1 MKKIFALLVCLA
13 CTPCWAL
20 SVSPEGRQ
28 EAALFNQF
36 LKSVYA
42 LRNEDP
48 NSYAYLQA
56 VLRAAP
62 DSVYLKRLL
71 VLNALAMGDLS
82 KAEPY
87 ADFFSEES
95 QDADDFTV
103 YASYRWKKGNLQEAE
118 KAFARALELAPD
130 NAAVLYQ
137 YVAFLSTFPPQ
148 TAVSKL
154 LELAEKVPAASA
166 DVYASIAQLYQRRGQ
181 WESALTYYN
190 KALQA
195 DPEFSAAKLGRA
207 EVYEKT
213 SQYFLML
220 HELEELEQA
229 GYANAATYSRMAS
242 VFLLVKD
249 FPKAKQYFLKA
260 KADDNADVPSSYFL
274 ALLAEQEGD
283 FAAAAQYVKDAEDYN
298 QNAAKWLQVSFYQ
311 KRLNQPQES
320 LKTLAQAYQKF
331 DGNVE
336 IAYFYALALNEA
348 KSYKKAARVLEKIL
362 QTNPAYEEAR
372 LQYAFVLES
381 LKKYRAMEA
390 QIAQILKK
398 NPQNAAALNLQAY
411 SLAERGKRLDEA
423 QEYVAR
429 ALALAP
435 QQYAFID
442 TQAWIYFKQGNVE
455 KALNLLENIPE
466 PVVEQNAEI
475 AYHLGAVYAAQN
487 RPEMAQKYLNWAKNE
502 LKPALKLYK
511 KVEKNAKK

>member
-1 MKKIFALLVCLA
+1 M
-13 CTPCWAL
+13 
-20 SVSPEGRQ
+20 
-28 EAALFNQF
+28 
-36 LKSVYA
+36 
-42 LRNEDP
+42 
-48 NSYAYLQA
+48 
-56 VLRAAP
+56 
-62 DSVYLKRLL
+62 
-71 VLNALAMGDLS
+71 
-82 KAEPY
+82 
-87 ADFFSEES
+87 
-95 QDADDFTV
+95 
-103 YASYRWKKGNLQEAE
+103 
-118 KAFARALELAPD
+118 
-130 NAAVLYQ
+130 
-137 YVAFLSTFPPQ
+137 
-148 TAVSKL
+148 
-154 LELAEKVPAASA
+154 
-166 DVYASIAQLYQRRGQ
+166 
-181 WESALTYYN
+181 
-190 KALQA
+190 
-195 DPEFSAAKLGRA
+195 
-207 EVYEKT
+207 
-213 SQYFLML
+213 
-220 HELEELEQA
+220 
-229 GYANAATYSRMAS
+229 
-242 VFLLVKD
+242 
-249 FPKAKQYFLKA
+249 
-260 KADDNADVPSSYFL
+260 
-274 ALLAEQEGD
+274 
-283 FAAAAQYVKDAEDYN
+283 
-298 QNAAKWLQVSFYQ
+298 
-311 KRLNQPQES
+311 
-320 LKTLAQAYQKF
+320 
-331 DGNVE
+331 E
-336 IAYFYALALNEA
+336 IAYFYALGLNEA